1 VSTTAVTPTP
11 ENKSPLLRRVPQM
24 TERARALV
32 TELNLHF
39 AGVALLA
46 ILTLY
51 LGAQLLFVWQGL
63 SSRNDAALDAARA
76 QMKAAEIAAKPLRG
90 LDGKLAGS
98 TADADRFYQDRL
110 PYAYSQ
116 VLTELGSLTKKSGV
130 RLMHVQYAQSPVL
143 ADNYALTELR
153 LDANVTGDY
162 RPIVQFINAAER
174 DKLFFVIRGINL
186 SGQQTGQVNLRLT
199 MTTYLRA
206 QTVKESVSDTAAGAV
221 ADSDA
226 AGTGAKG
233 GTR

>member
-1 VSTTAVTPTP
+1 VSTIVTTP
-11 ENKSPLLRRVPQM
+11 SPDSNNSLLRRVPRM
-24 TERARALV
+24 TERAKALV

-39 AGVALLA
+39 AGVAALA

-63 SSRNDAALDAARA
+63 NSRNDAAMDQARA

-90 LDGKLAGS
+90 LDGKLAAS

-110 PYAYSQ
+110 PFAYSQ
-116 VLTELGSLTKKSGV
+116 VLTELGILTKKSNV

-143 ADNYALTELR
+143 KDNYALTELR

-162 RPIVQFINAAER
+162 RPIVQFINAVER

-199 MTTYLRA
+199 MTTYLRT
-206 QTVKESVSDTAAGAV
+206 QSVQESISDTASGA
-221 ADSDA
+221 ATDGD
-226 AGTGAKG
+226 AKG
-233 GTR
+233 GAR

>member
-1 VSTTAVTPTP
+1 
-11 ENKSPLLRRVPQM
+11 M
-24 TERARALV
+24 TERAKALV

-39 AGVALLA
+39 AGVAALA

-63 SSRNDAALDAARA
+63 NSRNDAAMDQARA

-90 LDGKLAGS
+90 LDGKLAAS

-110 PYAYSQ
+110 PFAYSQ
-116 VLTELGSLTKKSGV
+116 VLTELGILTKKSNV

-143 ADNYALTELR
+143 KDNYALTELR

-162 RPIVQFINAAER
+162 RPIVQFINAVER

-199 MTTYLRA
+199 MTTYLRT
-206 QTVKESVSDTAAGAV
+206 QSVQESISDTASGA
-221 ADSDA
+221 ATDGD
-226 AGTGAKG
+226 AKG
-233 GTR
+233 GAR